1 MKVIFI
7 YSNGKT
13 FTANG
18 VAPESLEVST
28 NEHGDKMVSYSVVDR
43 PLIIPSL
50 LAEAI
55 ATSDAI
61 RSSRLSKGMRR
72 VSENTDVISQVTAE
86 SLTTDESFIINA
98 RITGLEFLVIKPSE
112 DDDEAFNNMDA
123 YGVKNFTI
131 VPVLSD
137 FTAPV
142 VVDALRLML

>member
-28 NEHGDKMVSYSVVDR
+28 NEHGDKMVSYSVMDR
-43 PLIIPSL
+43 PMVIPSL

-55 ATSDAI
+55 ATSDMI
-61 RSSRLSKGMRR
+61 RAARLGKGMSR
-72 VSENTDVISQVTAE
+72 VSEDTDVITQVTAE
-86 SLTTDESFIINA
+86 SLTADESFIINA
-98 RITGLEFLVIKPSE
+98 RVTGLEFLVIKASDE
-112 DDDEAFNNMDA
+112 DDEAFNSVDA
-123 YGVKNFTI
+123 YGIKNFTI